1 MLVNFLA
8 DTTITPYS
16 SFQFTVDPYEKI
28 QHTDPARLL
37 PTLFLTYLPVKNTQK
52 ITSHLHYPMAV
63 SYFFHGNKIPGD
75 RHTFLSF
82 FPDPILLFSQCYIS
96 SDLSRNPRQKTTI
109 S

>member
-8 DTTITPYS
+8 ATTITPYS

-37 PTLFLTYLPVKNTQK
+37 PTLFRTYLPIKHTQK
-52 ITSHLHYPMAV
+52 ITSHLPYPMAV
-63 SYFFHGNKIPGD
+63 SYFFHGNKIPGN
-75 RHTFLSF
+75 
-82 FPDPILLFSQCYIS
+82 C
-96 SDLSRNPRQKTTI
+96 QKTTI